1 MRTRKGAFTLVELLV
16 VIAILGVLA
25 GLLLPVLAKVRE
37 RGRVVKAQS
46 DISMIAAACTSY
58 SRTWGCFPP
67 DLMPGAASEH
77 PNTPNECLVFFA
89 NTAFKPSSSD
99 GNENNDDPGTPLA
112 GFLGRKFESFGT
124 KEEGPELE
132 IKRKYLLNYDN
143 GNFYSAMDPW
153 GLPYFY
159 NAPGGAHGDPRHS
172 AAGVDI
178 FSVGGNGKTAQGTI
192 DVRNMYDSNQISAA
206 DWTTIMG
213 DFKSGNDVDPS
224 AGGNSYTGSYDD
236 NDTDDINN
244 W

>member
-99 GNENNDDPGTPLA
+99 GNRSAISISPLPSTRSSCSA
-112 GFLGRKFESFGT
+112 TFSKFRRG
-124 KEEGPELE
+124 
-132 IKRKYLLNYDN
+132 
-143 GNFYSAMDPW
+143 SA
-153 GLPYFY
+153 
-159 NAPGGAHGDPRHS
+159 
-172 AAGVDI
+172 
-178 FSVGGNGKTAQGTI
+178 
-192 DVRNMYDSNQISAA
+192 
-206 DWTTIMG
+206 
-213 DFKSGNDVDPS
+213 
-224 AGGNSYTGSYDD
+224 
-236 NDTDDINN
+236 
-244 W
+244 